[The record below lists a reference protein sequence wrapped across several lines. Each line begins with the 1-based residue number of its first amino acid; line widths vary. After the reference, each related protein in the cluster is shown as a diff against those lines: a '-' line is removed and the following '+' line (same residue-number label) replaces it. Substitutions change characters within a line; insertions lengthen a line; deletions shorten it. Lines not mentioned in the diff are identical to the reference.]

1 MQHRQHVRSL
11 TINVEGLWHEYFGG
25 DRPVDDLASFD
36 EADCTFM
43 LGLLASCLQEVRIFN
58 RYGRLA
64 LWGCCGFWRSL
75 RACTRLARL
84 ELHGVGNGD
93 APANGPRHL
102 EHVAALT
109 NLRDLAITEFGSACA
124 VRGGML
130 PEEWT
135 ALSRLTS
142 LELRLAEYDFGLP
155 TWALQLHLR
164 RLHLASGVS
173 NNYPLLLDGERDF
186 LDLRPIEQL
195 QNLEVLAIQGW
206 ALVDGIAGRERL
218 FEDAPWLPPGMR
230 HRAPFLPDLARL
242 AKSLRVVSLTGTS
255 MRCLPPQ
262 LFRLSN
268 LEILDLRDNR
278 CMMPY
283 ASLVPLL
290 EGYPHLRLLDVRQSM
305 LDSSDTERHVLKPEQ
320 LPWLGQQMRLLICGD
335 KGLLCDARLNGK
347 AAMREKILDE
357 ASDHLTSRAPWQPG
371 PQPTACEHA
380 GCCDSDVS
388 TCLPAWRC
396 PSAGALHGPGPWLL
410 R

>member
-1 MQHRQHVRSL
+1 MRGLPLSISTLEDGCGGCHCPSACERTDGAGAAAHQHVRGQM
-11 TINVEGLWHEYFGG
+11 EG
-25 DRPVDDLASFD
+25 
-36 EADCTFM
+36 
-43 LGLLASCLQEVRIFN
+43 
-58 RYGRLA
+58 
-64 LWGCCGFWRSL
+64 
-75 RACTRLARL
+75 
-84 ELHGVGNGD
+84 
-93 APANGPRHL
+93 
-102 EHVAALT
+102 
-109 NLRDLAITEFGSACA
+109 
-124 VRGGML
+124 
-130 PEEWT
+130 
-135 ALSRLTS
+135 
-142 LELRLAEYDFGLP
+142 
-155 TWALQLHLR
+155 
-164 RLHLASGVS
+164 
-173 NNYPLLLDGERDF
+173 
-186 LDLRPIEQL
+186 
-195 QNLEVLAIQGW
+195 
-206 ALVDGIAGRERL
+206 
-218 FEDAPWLPPGMR
+218 
-230 HRAPFLPDLARL
+230 
-242 AKSLRVVSLTGTS
+242 
-255 MRCLPPQ
+255 RCQ
-262 LFRLSN
+262 
-268 LEILDLRDNR
+268 DNR